1 MRVILY
7 SREGCHLC
15 DLARDVILAER
26 SGTVFAFDE
35 VDIGGD
41 DALELQYGIRIPVVF
56 VDGIERFEVVVD
68 PAGFADAVAA
78 GSGPAGSRRS
88 SRS

>member
-1 MRVILY
+1 MRVVLY

-15 DLARDVILAER
+15 DVARDVILAER

-41 DALELQYGIRIPVVF
+41 DALELEYGIRVPVVEI
-56 VDGIERFEVVVD
+56 DGRERFEVEVD
-68 PAGFADAVAA
+68 PARFAALVR
-78 GSGPAGSRRS
+78 GG
-88 SRS
+88 